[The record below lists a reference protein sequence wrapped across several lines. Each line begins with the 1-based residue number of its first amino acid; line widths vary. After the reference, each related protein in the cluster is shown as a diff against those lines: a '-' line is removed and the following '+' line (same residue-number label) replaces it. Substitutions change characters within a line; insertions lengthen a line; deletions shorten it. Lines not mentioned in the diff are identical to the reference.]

1 MRVGNFFLYTA
12 SVSSNGNLSNIDI
25 STLSEPAIKD
35 GDIVVSCL
43 TLSGTTATSNDPYG
57 NVNVFVDSGRSVNN
71 GSITGLSFAKS
82 NTSIG
87 TTDLGDI
94 ILIAAR

>member
-1 MRVGNFFLYTA
+1 MRVGNFFLYVA
-12 SVSSNGNLSNIDI
+12 SITNDGSSSSIAI
-25 STLSEPAIKD
+25 STLTDSSIRD
-35 GDIVVSCL
+35 GDIVVSNL
-43 TLSGTTATSNDPYG
+43 TLSGTTTTSNNPYG

-71 GSITGLSFAKS
+71 GSITGLSFGKS
-82 NTSIG
+82 ETSIG